1 MKRSLYIIGAAMI
14 VLSSTLAFSVKNE
27 DLSASNEKL
36 TSSANKGEG
45 YALQDQDQWK

>member
-1 MKRSLYIIGAAMI
+1 MKKSLYIIGAAMI

-27 DLSASNEKL
+27 DLSASKEKQ
-36 TSSANKGEG
+36 TASANKGEG